1 MDSHSPDWVDLNEG
15 ALGSA
20 GIQAS
25 RLRGVLDLA
34 TRTFLTAVPVLALIV
49 CATWMVFT
57 PGLLLFLQAALWTSS
72 FVFLGLAIDT
82 RKPLNGLSLA
92 SGVVL
97 PVLADLSAQVAP
109 EFAIAAAVIV
119 AAWIGLAI
127 WSRASE

>member
-1 MDSHSPDWVDLNEG
+1 MDSHSPDWVDLNEH

-20 GIQAS
+20 GIQAN
-25 RLRGVLDLA
+25 RLQGVLELA
-34 TRTFLTAVPVLALIV
+34 TRTFLTVVPVLAVIV

-82 RKPLNGLSLA
+82 QKPLNGLSLA

-97 PVLADLSAQVAP
+97 PVLTDLSAQAAP

-127 WSRASE
+127 WKRASD